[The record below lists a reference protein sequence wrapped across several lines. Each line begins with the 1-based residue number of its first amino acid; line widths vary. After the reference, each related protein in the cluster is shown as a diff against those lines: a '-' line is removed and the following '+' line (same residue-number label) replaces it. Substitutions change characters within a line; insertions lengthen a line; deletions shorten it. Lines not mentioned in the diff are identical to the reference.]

1 MQKLSELIIKISIGT
16 IVLLDIK
23 VEFVEKI
30 ADTFPVK
37 VNLISRTLCQSVHR
51 QMLHINSQ
59 RSRSLL
65 NESPAPPAIPVG

>member
-30 ADTFPVK
+30 ADTFPIGSK
-37 VNLISRTLCQSVHR
+37 FNFTST
-51 QMLHINSQ
+51 
-59 RSRSLL
+59 SLMC
-65 NESPAPPAIPVG
+65 